1 LQKPA
6 VHFKAGFA
14 LIFAASAVVLSLS
27 KERRGTFKI
36 KANPNMLFQ
45 FTEEQLMIQQAA
57 RDFAQN
63 ECLPGVIERDEKQQ
77 FPREQVMKLAEL
89 GFLGMMVDPKY
100 GGAGMDTVSY
110 VLAMEEISKI
120 DASVSV
126 VMSVNNSLVCYGL
139 QQYGSEEQKQKYL
152 TPLAQGR
159 KDGDLYIGAFMLS
172 EPEAGSDAT
181 SQQTIAEDKGDHYLL
196 NGTKNWITNG
206 GTASVYLVMAQTDRS
221 KGSRGINCLIVEKN
235 WPGVT
240 VAAKENKL
248 GIRGSDTHT
257 VMFTDVKVP
266 KENRIGEDGFGFKF
280 AMKTLAGGRIGIA
293 SQALGIAS
301 GAYELAREYSKTRK
315 AFGTEIM
322 NHQAIAFKLAD
333 MATKIEAA
341 RLLCLKAAWEK
352 DNKIDYTLSSSMA
365 KVFASE
371 TAMWTTVEAVQVHG
385 GYGFVKEYHVERL
398 MRDAK
403 ITQIYEGT
411 SEVQR
416 IVISRSILR

>member
-1 LQKPA
+1 MQ
-6 VHFKAGFA
+6 FQ
-14 LIFAASAVVLSLS
+14 LS
-27 KERRGTFKI
+27 
-36 KANPNMLFQ
+36 
-45 FTEEQLMIQQAA
+45 EEHVMIQKAA

-77 FPREQVMKLAEL
+77 FPKEQIMKLAEL
-89 GFLGMMVDPKY
+89 GFMGMMVDPKY

-120 DASVSV
+120 DASTSV
-126 VMSVNNSLVCYGL
+126 CMSVNNSLVCWGL
-139 QQYGSEEQKQKYL
+139 ETFGTEEQKQKYL

-159 KDGDLYIGAFMLS
+159 KDGELYIGAFLLS

-181 SQQTIAEDKGDHYLL
+181 SQRTTAEDMGDHYLL

-206 GTASVYLVMAQTDRS
+206 SSASVYLVIAQTDPAKGS
-221 KGSRGINCLIVEKN
+221 KGINAFIVEKN

-248 GIRGSDTHT
+248 GIRGSDTHSILL
-257 VMFTDVKVP
+257 TDVKVP

-301 GAYELAREYSKTRK
+301 GAYELALAYSKQRK
-315 AFGTEIM
+315 AFGKEIM
-322 NHQAIAFKLAD
+322 HHQAIQFKLAD

-352 DNKIDYTLSSSMA
+352 DNGLDYTLSSSMA
-365 KVFASE
+365 KVYASE
-371 TAMWTTVEAVQVHG
+371 AAMWISTEAVQVHG

-416 IVISRSILR
+416 IVISRSILSK